1 MRLPSDPNLPNLPQG
16 ASDYARNVNFRLI
29 SLFRDIAAQVNAIS
43 EGTITGTTNA
53 QSAAPTTGA
62 WQRGDQVRNS
72 APSELGTD
80 GSKYVVLGW
89 ICVAAGTPGTW
100 KEMRCL
106 TGS

>member
-1 MRLPSDPNLPNLPQG
+1 MRLPSDPNLPILPLG
-16 ASDYARNVNFRLI
+16 ANDYARNVNFRLI

-43 EGTITGTTNA
+43 EGAISGATNA
-53 QSAAPTTGA
+53 QTAAPTTGA

-72 APSELGTD
+72 APSELGTA

-89 ICVAAGTPGTW
+89 ICVTAGTPGTW

-106 TGS
+106 TGA